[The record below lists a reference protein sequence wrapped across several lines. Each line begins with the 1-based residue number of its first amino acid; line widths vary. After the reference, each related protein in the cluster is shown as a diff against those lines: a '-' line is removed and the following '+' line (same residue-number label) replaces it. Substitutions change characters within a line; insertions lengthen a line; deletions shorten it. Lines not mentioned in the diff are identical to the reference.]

1 MQFAL
6 YRYEFE
12 VMEKKDSS
20 ASLFPNQWDNLTP
33 REAFDRK
40 SELLDELLE
49 KDYKI
54 LDRER
59 KIFSIERDANNYALP
74 NEPIF
79 GKGISPTEPTWKKRT
94 SPTKNSV
101 EKTPLQFTNGH
112 KKPLFHQY
120 VVAPKDGFTILE
132 LARHSNMSHHPHP
145 FQANAVKED
154 DYKSQHIILDN
165 RGTHQRVAIE
175 EKASV
180 FSTDAVAASLAR
192 ALCKA
197 FARYGLKVKV
207 VPIRDDKHFWKIV
220 NDRKQYP
227 KGFKRLRVVFPQIND
242 PIVTENMKRFN
253 LDYQRTMF
261 GCTNYVAEYNAPQGE
276 KLNFNEEDE
285 MQRLLMEICNTVA
298 DSVELSPI
306 GGRKFTIGGK
316 CAKTAQMGESERQ
329 SILENNL
336 QEKDLFG
343 NNPMDGIKTFMDK
356 AY

>member
-20 ASLFPNQWDNLTP
+20 ASLFPDQWDNLTP
-33 REAFDRK
+33 REAFERK
-40 SELLDELLE
+40 SELLNKLLE
-49 KDYKI
+49 KDYKM
-54 LDRER
+54 LDKER
-59 KIFSIERDANNYALP
+59 KTSSTERSVNNYALP
-74 NEPIF
+74 NEHIF
-79 GKGISPTEPTWKKRT
+79 GKGFSPIEHTWKERI

-112 KKPLFHQY
+112 KKLLFHQY
-120 VVAPKDGFTILE
+120 VAAPKDGLTILE

-154 DYKSQHIILDN
+154 DYKSQHIIIDN

-192 ALCKA
+192 ALCEA

-220 NDRKQYP
+220 NDRKRFP
-227 KGFKRLRVVFPQIND
+227 KGFKRLRIVFPQIND
-242 PIVTENMKRFN
+242 PKVTENMKRFN

-261 GCTNYVAEYNAPQGE
+261 GSSNYVTEYNAPQGE
-276 KLNFNEEDE
+276 CLIFNEADE
-285 MQRLLMEICNTVA
+285 MQQLLIEISNTVA

-306 GGRKFTIGGK
+306 GAPKFSLNGK

-329 SILENNL
+329 SIMENRL

-343 NNPMDGIKTFMDK
+343 NKPMDGIKTFMDK

>member
-20 ASLFPNQWDNLTP
+20 ASLFPDQRDSLTP

-40 SELLDELLE
+40 SELLNELLRN
-49 KDYKI
+49 DYKI
-54 LDRER
+54 LDRVR
-59 KIFSIERDANNYALP
+59 KMSSIERDANNYALP

-79 GKGISPTEPTWKKRT
+79 GKGVPPTEHTWLRRT

-101 EKTPLQFTNGH
+101 EKTPLLFTNGH

-120 VVAPKDGFTILE
+120 VAAPKDGFTILE
-132 LARHSNMSHHPHP
+132 LARHSNMSHHPQP

-154 DYKSQHIILDN
+154 DYKSQYIIIDN

-175 EKASV
+175 KKASV

-192 ALCKA
+192 ALCEA
-197 FARYGLKVKV
+197 FARYGLIVKV
-207 VPIRDDKHFWKIV
+207 VPIRDDKHFWNIV
-220 NDRKQYP
+220 NDRKRFP
-227 KGFKRLRVVFPQIND
+227 HGFKRLRIVFPQIND
-242 PIVTENMKRFN
+242 PKVTENMKRFN

-261 GCTNYVAEYNAPQGE
+261 GPSNYVAEYNAPQGE
-276 KLNFNEEDE
+276 SLIFNEADK
-285 MQRLLMEICNTVA
+285 MQQLLIEISNAVA
-298 DSVELSPI
+298 DDVELSPI
-306 GGRKFTIGGK
+306 GAPKFSLNGK

-336 QEKDLFG
+336 QAKDLFG

>member
-40 SELLDELLE
+40 SELLNELLE
-49 KDYKI
+49 KDYKM

-59 KIFSIERDANNYALP
+59 KTSSIERSVNNYALP

-79 GKGISPTEPTWKKRT
+79 GKGISPIEHTWKKRT

-120 VVAPKDGFTILE
+120 VAAPKDGFTILE

-154 DYKSQHIILDN
+154 DYKSQHIIIDN

-180 FSTDAVAASLAR
+180 FSTDAVAASLTR
-192 ALCKA
+192 ALCEA

-220 NDRKQYP
+220 NDKKRFP
-227 KGFKRLRVVFPQIND
+227 KGFKRLCVVFPQIND
-242 PIVTENMKRFN
+242 EELSERMRQAQMEYRQMFQSN
-253 LDYQRTMF
+253 LKIIQ
-261 GCTNYVAEYNAPQGE
+261 ESPQGE
-276 KLNFNEEDE
+276 SLHFDE
-285 MQRLLMEICNTVA
+285 KDKRQQEYVKICTENA
-298 DSVELSPI
+298 DSIKLSPI
-306 GGRKFTIGGK
+306 GGNSFTLGGK
-316 CAKTAQMGESERQ
+316 SAKTQQMSELERKKLEEGYKQQELFESDPIQ
-329 SILENNL
+329 SI
-336 QEKDLFG
+336 QS
-343 NNPMDGIKTFMDK
+343 FMDK
-356 AY
+356 AYK